1 MSTIKPA
8 YLVISMLID
17 PTTLIEDLD
26 RLEAI
31 EKASLRLVTQALFD
45 YRKNAVDIFKNETDT
60 VADVGEDITR
70 EALDRMGVSRIDQ
83 RLFGK
88 IDYKRAA
95 YLFLP
100 DFAVRQALFVDSKAE
115 KGAENV
121 ARIQITQLSMRV
133 RQFRK
138 GEELDIPGRLP
149 AILTLP
155 SGQQYLS
162 TTLFVKYS
170 YKETQGNRELKRITT
185 VALPSGLLQQRYNS
199 TATDTIF
206 TAGPDAPTLG
216 EEFRTRL
223 HFPLLQ
229 QKAKWRVQRIEVN
242 DDALTWVD

>member
-1 MSTIKPA
+1 MVNSIT
-8 YLVISMLID
+8 MLID
-17 PTTLIEDLD
+17 PDSLKIDLE

-31 EKASLRLVTQALFD
+31 EKASLRLVSQALFD
-45 YRKNAVDIFKNETDT
+45 YRNTAAFIFENETDT

-88 IDYKRAA
+88 IDYKRAT

-115 KGAENV
+115 KAGENV

-133 RQFRK
+133 RQVRF

-149 AILTLP
+149 AILVLP
-155 SGQQYLS
+155 GNQKYLS
-162 TTLFVKYS
+162 TTIFVKYIYS
-170 YKETQGNRELKRITT
+170 EKEGTRKLLQIKVI
-185 VALPSGLLQQRYNS
+185 ALPNGLLQEQYNP
-199 TATDTIF
+199 TALDTIF
-206 TAGPDAPTLG
+206 IAGPNAPSLG

-223 HFPLLQ
+223 SFRLLQ
-229 QKAKWRVQRIEVN
+229 QKAKWRVQQILIN
-242 DDALTWVD
+242 DDIFVWTE

>member
-1 MSTIKPA
+1 
-8 YLVISMLID
+8 MLID
-17 PTTLIEDLD
+17 PSTLAGDLN

-45 YRKNAVDIFKNETDT
+45 YRKTAAYIFKNETDT
-60 VADVGEDITR
+60 VADIGEDITR

-95 YLFLP
+95 YLFMP

-115 KGAENV
+115 SGADNV

-133 RQFRK
+133 RQVRQ
-138 GEELDIPGRLP
+138 GVELDVEGRLP
-149 AILTLP
+149 SILVLP
-155 SGQQYLS
+155 NEQQYLS
-162 TTLFVKYS
+162 TTIFVKYS
-170 YKETQGNRELKRITT
+170 YHELESVRELLRITT
-185 VALPSGLLQQRYNS
+185 VALPSGLLQEKYNP

-206 TAGPDAPTLG
+206 VAGPNAPSLG

-223 HFPLLQ
+223 SFPKLQ
-229 QKAKWRVQRIEVN
+229 RKSPWRVQKIAMN
-242 DDALTWVD
+242 DEALTWTD